1 MLHEMQFFQL
11 ESKIG
16 EGCYINAVI
25 TKMAIISNHLQDNY
39 HDAYYIFKIINSK
52 FISMIERK

>member
-52 FISMIERK
+52 FYFYD